1 MLSALGG
8 ATLAAPTVHA
18 APASSSALDEAKAL
32 YAEGKSHYDVG
43 DYEKALGLWKQAYAK
58 LDDSAEMQT
67 VRHTLVYNILEAQ
80 IRVYEVN
87 KDITYLRRAK
97 TLLESYLA
105 KHREIYSDTPEAV
118 EERKSTEVR
127 LAEVEEMLANAE
139 QEQSTTAPPSGAA
152 PAPAPAGTQP
162 TAGPPANETPG
173 QKYARLRVER
183 LREIER
189 TPELKRL
196 DRRYKAYIIGG
207 GVGLGVGLIMLTSFA
222 AMDPNPTV
230 FDPITGET
238 EELGPGRRIATG
250 AIGGLLTIGGG
261 VFLGIGA
268 VKRKKLRQPT
278 PAQTATFAPYAT
290 PNGWGVAGS
299 FSF

>member
-1 MLSALGG
+1 MSVVPRAE
-8 ATLAAPTVHA
+8 A
-18 APASSSALDEAKAL
+18 APASSSALEEAKAL

-43 DYEKALGLWKQAYAK
+43 DYEKALNLWKQAYAK

-105 KHREIYSDTPEAV
+105 KHREIYSDTPEAI
-118 EERKSTEVR
+118 EERKTTETR
-127 LAEVEEMLANAE
+127 LAEVEDMLAKAE
-139 QEQSTTAPPSGAA
+139 QEEST
-152 PAPAPAGTQP
+152 PAPATTAVPSSGQAA
-162 TAGPPANETPG
+162 AGPPANETAG
-173 QKYARLRVER
+173 QRYARLRVER

-207 GVGLGVGLIMLTSFA
+207 GVGLGVGLIMLSSFA
-222 AMDPNPTV
+222 AMDPNATS
-230 FDPITGET
+230 FDPLTGET
-238 EELGPGRRIATG
+238 VDLGPGRRIATG
-250 AIGGLLTIGGG
+250 SIGAVLTIGGG

-278 PAQTATFAPYAT
+278 PAQTAAFAPYAT
-290 PNGWGVAGS
+290 PEGWGVAGS
-299 FSF
+299 FKF